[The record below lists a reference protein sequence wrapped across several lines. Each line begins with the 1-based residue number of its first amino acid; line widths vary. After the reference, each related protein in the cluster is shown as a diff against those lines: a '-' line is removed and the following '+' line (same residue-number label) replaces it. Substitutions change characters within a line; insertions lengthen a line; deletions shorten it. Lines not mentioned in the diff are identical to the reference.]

1 MSRTVLRGD
10 APPELFDMYSA
21 VQEAQNIALK
31 MLRPGMSG
39 SEVHLA
45 VADHFEQIG
54 FQTNLDNGRGFI
66 HSTGHGLGL
75 EVHELPFLSKRG
87 GLLEKGNVVTV
98 EPGLYYPSIGGVRLE
113 DVAVITHNGNRN
125 ITQFPKE
132 FVI

>member
-1 MSRTVLRGD
+1 MSRTVLRGA

-21 VQEAQNIALK
+21 VKEAQNLALN
-31 MLRPGMSG
+31 MLRPGISG
-39 SEVHLA
+39 AEVHLA
-45 VADHFEQIG
+45 VMDHFEQSG
-54 FQTNLDNGRGFI
+54 FRTDVNNGQGFI

-75 EVHELPFLSKRG
+75 EVHELPFLNKRG
-87 GLLEKGNVVTV
+87 GLLEKGNVVTI
-98 EPGLYYPSIGGVRLE
+98 EPGLYYPNIGGIRLE

>member
-10 APPELFDMYSA
+10 APAELFDMYSA

-31 MLRPGMSG
+31 MLRPGISG
-39 SEVHLA
+39 AEIHLA
-45 VADHFEQIG
+45 VVDHFEQSG
-54 FQTNLDNGRGFI
+54 FQTNLDNGQGFI

-75 EVHELPFLSKRG
+75 EVHELPLLSKRG

-113 DVAVITHNGNRN
+113 DVAVITLNGNRN

>member
-1 MSRTVLRGD
+1 
-10 APPELFDMYSA
+10 MYSA

-31 MLRPGMSG
+31 MLRPGISG
-39 SEVHLA
+39 AEVHLA
-45 VADHFEQIG
+45 VVDHFEQSG
-54 FQTNLDNGRGFI
+54 FQTDLDKGQGFI

-113 DVAVITHNGNRN
+113 DVAVITLNGNRN

>member
-1 MSRTVLRGD
+1 
-10 APPELFDMYSA
+10 MYSA
-21 VQEAQNIALK
+21 VQEAQNLAVE
-31 MLRPGMSG
+31 MLRPGISG
-39 SEVHLA
+39 AEVHLA
-45 VADHFEQIG
+45 VADHFEQSG
-54 FQTNLDNGRGFI
+54 FQTDLDNGQGFI

-98 EPGLYYPSIGGVRLE
+98 EPGLYYPGIGGVRLE
-113 DVAVITHNGNRN
+113 DVAVITHNGNKT